1 MEETITF
8 VGLDVHKKSISVAI
22 AEDGL
27 REEAR
32 FLGLVP
38 NTAGAL
44 TKLAGKLEKKGRR
57 LRFCYEAGP
66 CGYGVHRHLAA
77 LGHECVVV
85 APSLIPRRPGERVK
99 TDRRDAL
106 GLAKLDRAGELT
118 PVWVPDADHEAMR
131 DLVRA
136 RRAAVRALRRARQQL
151 CGFLLRHQRIHCA
164 KNWTLTHRRWLAT
177 VRFEHPA
184 QQIVLQDHIHAVED
198 AEARRDALTAQIEA
212 LLPQWS
218 MAPVVGALQ
227 AMRGVAMIVAVTLA
241 AEVGDLTRFQNPR
254 QLMAYLG
261 LVPSEHSSGESVRRG
276 GITKAGNGHVRRAL
290 VEAAQHSN
298 RPFRI
303 SSALRAR
310 RAHQPPQVIA
320 HADRAMRR
328 QYLVFWRLIR
338 RGKHRNVAVT
348 ACARELVGF
357 IWALLHPD
365 AGVRPK

>member
-118 PVWVPDADHEAMR
+118 PV
-131 DLVRA
+131 
-136 RRAAVRALRRARQQL
+136 
-151 CGFLLRHQRIHCA
+151 
-164 KNWTLTHRRWLAT
+164 
-177 VRFEHPA
+177 
-184 QQIVLQDHIHAVED
+184 
-198 AEARRDALTAQIEA
+198 
-212 LLPQWS
+212 
-218 MAPVVGALQ
+218 
-227 AMRGVAMIVAVTLA
+227 
-241 AEVGDLTRFQNPR
+241 
-254 QLMAYLG
+254 
-261 LVPSEHSSGESVRRG
+261 
-276 GITKAGNGHVRRAL
+276 
-290 VEAAQHSN
+290 
-298 RPFRI
+298 
-303 SSALRAR
+303 
-310 RAHQPPQVIA
+310 
-320 HADRAMRR
+320 
-328 QYLVFWRLIR
+328 
-338 RGKHRNVAVT
+338 
-348 ACARELVGF
+348 
-357 IWALLHPD
+357 
-365 AGVRPK
+365 